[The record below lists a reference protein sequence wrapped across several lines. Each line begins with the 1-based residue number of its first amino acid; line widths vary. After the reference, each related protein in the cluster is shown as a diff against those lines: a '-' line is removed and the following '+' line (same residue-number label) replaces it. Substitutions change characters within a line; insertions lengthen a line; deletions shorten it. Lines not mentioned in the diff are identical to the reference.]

1 MNRRNFLL
9 AAALSPLFSSCSRDL
24 AARKFQP
31 RSILSGPTPNDGNTH
46 SLTFGDDGIT
56 FLLDG
61 KPYQIRSGEMHPPR
75 IPREYWRHRIQM
87 AKAMGMNTVAVYV
100 MWNFHETSEGTFEFD
115 TDERDVEAFIRLC
128 HEEGM
133 WVLLRPGPYIC
144 GEWDLGG
151 LPAYL
156 LAHDDIQL
164 RVGSHQDPRYMAA
177 AKRYIAEL
185 APRIKP
191 LMSVAGGPILMLQ
204 IENEYATYGK
214 DVTYLEEIRESWV
227 QSGIPGPFFT
237 DDGVKQLQESRTALE
252 GCAIALSGPKA
263 HDVANICEVFP
274 GSTVMGGELY
284 PGFFT
289 HWGDR
294 EFQGAKSD
302 ISRELEDFMRYGISF
317 SIYVIHGGTNFGYS
331 AGANIDSKTGEYQ
344 PDITSYDYNAPI
356 DEQGRATDAYSK
368 YRSLIQA
375 RLDTLLPDVPAPRPT
390 IDLSGDY
397 ALRPYLYA
405 SIWDNLPAAVATQ
418 DDSRPK
424 PMEYHRQTSGFIL
437 YRKTDMPSTA
447 GALTLQDVHDYAT
460 VFANGSYI
468 GGVTRAKMP
477 RYLAEG
483 LGVVPNGDRLAVARG
498 ASVLDV
504 LVEGMG
510 RVNYGDD
517 LIDRKGITEAARLD
531 GSELRGWQTYSLP
544 MDPDFV
550 EALRPACTDPH
561 RPGLFFKASLMLNDI
576 GDTFLDMRQWIK
588 GVVWV
593 NGRNI
598 GRYWNVGP
606 QFRLFCPAPWLR
618 KGYNEVTIFDLHQI
632 TPAPIDLRSS
642 AVA

>member
-1 MNRRNFLL
+1 VKRREFIL
-9 AAALSPLFSSCSRDL
+9 AAALTPLLGACSRDL
-24 AARKFQP
+24 AAKRFQP
-31 RSILSGPTPNDGNTH
+31 RSIAVGPTPNDGDKH
-46 SLTFGDDGIT
+46 TFAFGEDGIT

-75 IPREYWRHRIQM
+75 IPRDYWRHRIQM
-87 AKAMGMNTVAVYV
+87 AKAMGMNTIAVYV

-115 TDERDVEAFIRLC
+115 TDEQDVEAFIRLC
-128 HEEGM
+128 QDEGM

-164 RVGSHQDPRYMAA
+164 RVSSQRDRRYMDA

-185 APRIKP
+185 VPRIKP
-191 LMSVAGGPILMLQ
+191 LMSENGGPILMLQ
-204 IENEYATYGK
+204 IENEYATYGN
-214 DVTYLEEIRESWV
+214 DVAYLEEIRDAWV
-227 QSGIPGPFFT
+227 QGGIPGPFFT

-252 GCAIALSGPKA
+252 GCAIALSGPKV
-263 HDVANICEVFP
+263 HDVAKICETFP

-302 ISRELEDFMRYGISF
+302 ISRELTDFMRYGISF

-331 AGANIDSKTGEYQ
+331 AGANLDSKTGEYQ

-356 DEQGRATDAYSK
+356 DEQGRATESFSK
-368 YRSLIQA
+368 YRTIIQA
-375 RLDTLLPDVPAPRPT
+375 RLDTPLPDVPAAPPAL
-390 IDLSGDY
+390 DLSGDY
-397 ALRPYLYA
+397 ALRPYLH
-405 SIWDNLPAAVATQ
+405 SSVWDNLPSPIVAG
-418 DDSRPK
+418 DDAPLKS
-424 PMEYHRQTSGFIL
+424 MEHHRQASGFIL
-437 YRKTDMPSTA
+437 YRKADMPGIS
-447 GALTLQDVHDYAT
+447 GALTLRDVHDYAT
-460 VFANGSYI
+460 VFADGSYI
-468 GGVTRAKMP
+468 GGVSRAKMP
-477 RYLAEG
+477 RYLAEA
-483 LGVVPNGDRLAVARG
+483 LRVVTNEDRLPI
-498 ASVLDV
+498 ASGSPTLDV
-504 LVEGMG
+504 LVEAMG

-517 LIDRKGITEAARLD
+517 MIDRKGITDAAYLD
-531 GSELRGWQTYSLP
+531 GTELRGWHTYCLP
-544 MDPDFV
+544 MSPEYV
-550 EALRPACTDPH
+550 AALRPICTDPR
-561 RPGLFFKASLMLNDI
+561 RPGLFFKASMMLNEV

-618 KGYNEVTIFDLHQI
+618 KGYNEVTIFDLHQVD
-632 TPAPIDLRSS
+632 PMPIDLRST
-642 AVA
+642 AT

>member
-1 MNRRNFLL
+1 MKRREFIL
-9 AAALSPLFSSCSRDL
+9 AAALTPLLGACSRDL
-24 AARKFQP
+24 AAKRFQP
-31 RSILSGPTPNDGNTH
+31 RSIAVGPTPNDGDKH
-46 SLTFGDDGIT
+46 TFAFGEDGIT

-75 IPREYWRHRIQM
+75 IPRDYWRHRIQM
-87 AKAMGMNTVAVYV
+87 AKAMGMNTIAVYV

-115 TDERDVEAFIRLC
+115 ADEQDVEAFIRLC
-128 HEEGM
+128 QDEGM

-156 LAHDDIQL
+156 LAHEDIQL
-164 RVGSHQDPRYMAA
+164 RVSSQRDRRYMDA

-185 APRIKP
+185 VPRIKP
-191 LMSVAGGPILMLQ
+191 LMSENGGPILMLQ
-204 IENEYATYGK
+204 IENEYATYGN
-214 DVTYLEEIRESWV
+214 DVAYLEEIRDAWV
-227 QSGIPGPFFT
+227 QGGIPGPFFT

-263 HDVANICEVFP
+263 HDVAKICETFP

-302 ISRELEDFMRYGISF
+302 ISRELTDFMRYGISF

-331 AGANIDSKTGEYQ
+331 AGANLDSKTGEYQ

-356 DEQGRATDAYSK
+356 DEQGRATESFSK
-368 YRSLIQA
+368 YRTIIQA
-375 RLDTLLPDVPAPRPT
+375 RLDTPLPDVPAAPPAL
-390 IDLSGDY
+390 DLSGDY
-397 ALRPYLYA
+397 ALRPYLH
-405 SIWDNLPAAVATQ
+405 SSVWDNLPSPIVAG
-418 DDSRPK
+418 DDAPLKS
-424 PMEYHRQTSGFIL
+424 MEHHRQASGFIL
-437 YRKTDMPSTA
+437 YRKADMPGIGGS
-447 GALTLQDVHDYAT
+447 LTLREVHDYAT
-460 VFANGSYI
+460 VFADGSYI
-468 GGVTRAKMP
+468 GGVSRAKMP

-483 LGVVPNGDRLAVARG
+483 LGLVSNDGQLPF
-498 ASVLDV
+498 ASGSSTLDV
-504 LVEGMG
+504 LVEAMG
-510 RVNYGDD
+510 RVNYGEDM
-517 LIDRKGITEAARLD
+517 IDRKGITDAAHLD
-531 GSELRGWQTYSLP
+531 GTELRGWHTYCLP
-544 MDPDFV
+544 MSPEYV
-550 EALRPACTDPH
+550 AALRPICTDPR
-561 RPGLFFKASLMLNDI
+561 RPGLFFKASMMLNEV
-576 GDTFLDMRQWIK
+576 GDTFLDMRHWIK

-632 TPAPIDLRSS
+632 DPMPIDLRST
-642 AVA
+642 AT

>member
-1 MNRRNFLL
+1 MKRREFIL
-9 AAALSPLFSSCSRDL
+9 AAALTPLLGACSRDL
-24 AARKFQP
+24 AAKRFQP
-31 RSILSGPTPNDGNTH
+31 RSIAAGPTPNDGSKHT
-46 SLTFGDDGIT
+46 LTFGEDGIT

-75 IPREYWRHRIQM
+75 IPRDYWRHRIQM
-87 AKAMGMNTVAVYV
+87 AKAMGMNTIAVYV

-128 HEEGM
+128 QDEGM

-164 RVGSHQDPRYMAA
+164 RVSSHRDRRYMDA

-185 APRIKP
+185 VPRIKP
-191 LMSVAGGPILMLQ
+191 LMSKNGGPILMLQ
-204 IENEYATYGK
+204 IENEYATYGN
-214 DVTYLEEIRESWV
+214 DVAYLEEIREAWV
-227 QSGIPGPFFT
+227 QGGIPGPFFT

-263 HDVANICEVFP
+263 HDVAKICETFP

-302 ISRELEDFMRYGISF
+302 ISRELTDFMRYGISF

-331 AGANIDSKTGEYQ
+331 AGANLDSKTGEYQ

-356 DEQGRATDAYSK
+356 DEQGRATENFSK
-368 YRSLIQA
+368 YRTIIQA
-375 RLDTLLPDVPAPRPT
+375 RLDTPLPDAPAAPPAL
-390 IDLSGDY
+390 DLSGDY
-397 ALRPYLYA
+397 ALRPYVH
-405 SIWDNLPAAVATQ
+405 SSVWDNLPSPIVAG
-418 DDSRPK
+418 DDVPLKS
-424 PMEYHRQTSGFIL
+424 MEHHGQASGFIL
-437 YRKTDMPSTA
+437 YRKPNMPGIG
-447 GALTLQDVHDYAT
+447 GALTLRDVHDYAT

-468 GGVTRAKMP
+468 GGVSRAKMP

-483 LGVVPNGDRLAVARG
+483 LGLVMNDGQL
-498 ASVLDV
+498 SVGTETSTLDV
-504 LVEGMG
+504 LVEAMG

-517 LIDRKGITEAARLD
+517 MIDRKGITDAAHLD
-531 GSELRGWQTYSLP
+531 GKELRGWQTYCLS
-544 MDPDFV
+544 MSTEYV
-550 EALRPACTDPH
+550 AALRPICTDPR
-561 RPGLFFKASLMLNDI
+561 RPGLFFKASMMLNEV
-576 GDTFLDMRQWIK
+576 GDTFLDMRHWIK

-632 TPAPIDLRSS
+632 DPMPIDLRST
-642 AVA
+642 AT